1 MNQKID
7 KHLTT
12 LKTFGK
18 FGPPYRKAFGIQPR
32 KSTTISLCTQVL
44 RREIPTSHLVC
55 LLVLLHYL
63 HQRIIPYDTKQAV
76 SKVPKEKSF
85 SKSQKKKKK
94 LLSRF
99 GIPQQ
104 AKIEE
109 SRKKSAHSSTASSS
123 GERIFSRVFTSSIAQ
138 QRLLSHAA
146 TVTRVSTIVEILKI

>member
-1 MNQKID
+1 MNQKIE

-44 RREIPTSHLVC
+44 RREIPTSHLC

-85 SKSQKKKKK
+85 SKSQKKNFYPD
-94 LLSRF
+94 LASHSR
-99 GIPQQ
+99 Q
-104 AKIEE
+104 K
-109 SRKKSAHSSTASSS
+109 SRKVEKKAHIAAQLAAAARGSFHVFLPAAQHSSGSY
-123 GERIFSRVFTSSIAQ
+123 RMQ
-138 QRLLSHAA
+138 QL
-146 TVTRVSTIVEILKI
+146 